1 MALADKWTIARVLDE
16 IAQYIELSDPNR
28 FKSRAFERA
37 ARAVENLNEDIS
49 DLVAAGRLYETQ
61 GIGKAIGP
69 IIEELVATGD
79 SRYLKDL
86 QKQYPAGIFDLLRV
100 PALGLKKLGILY
112 DKLGVASLEEL
123 ELAAREGKIA
133 KLKSFGPKTQTKIL
147 EGIETARKRESQYL
161 LTTGL
166 EIGERLRER
175 LAAIDE
181 VEDAEV
187 TGSVRRRL
195 EIIRN
200 VNLAIATNDSAAVQ
214 KALKKVVDKFEVID
228 EQTVRGWARNEMPA
242 WFHLSTPETF
252 GANVLRTT
260 GSAEFVAAFEKK
272 VRNARLTARTEHD
285 LFKRAG
291 IPFVEPERRESSE
304 DLKVKRVR
312 LVEPSDLRGTFHVH
326 TTYSDGRNSVLQML
340 TSAKD
345 RGYEYV
351 GISDHSKVAY
361 YAGGLTEARL
371 DEQQAEIAEK
381 EKEVKPLRVFRGTE
395 ADILPDG
402 SIDYGPETLK
412 RFDFVV
418 ASVHSQFGMPKDEMT
433 ERILKALDDPHVTFI
448 GHLTGRK
455 LLVRDGYSVEFDR
468 IFDKA
473 ARRGVMIEIN
483 GNPNR
488 LDLDWRHIR
497 NALDRGVIFS
507 IHPDAHSIA
516 EMSHVISG
524 TWVARKA
531 GLSAQQIFNTLPVDE
546 VEKHFAARRKLS
558 ASRSL
563 RA

>member
-1 MALADKWTIARVLDE
+1 MARADKWTVARVLDE
-16 IAQYIELSDPNR
+16 IGQYIELSDPNR

-37 ARAVENLNEDIS
+37 ARAVENLEEDIAEVV
-49 DLVAAGRLYETQ
+49 DAGRLYETP

-69 IIEELVATGD
+69 IIEELVATGH
-79 SRYLKDL
+79 SRYLEDL

-100 PALGLKKLGILY
+100 PALGLKKVGILY
-112 DKLGVASLEEL
+112 DELGVASLKEL

-133 KLKSFGPKTQTKIL
+133 RLKGFGAKTQTKIL
-147 EGIETARKRESQYL
+147 EDIATARKRESQYL

-181 VEDAEV
+181 IEDAEV

-200 VNLAIATNDSAAVQ
+200 VNLAIATNDAAAVQ
-214 KALKKVVDKFEVID
+214 KALKKVVDRFEIVD

-272 VRNARLTARTEHD
+272 IRNAGLTARTEHD
-285 LFKRAG
+285 LFRRAG
-291 IPFVEPERRESSE
+291 IPFVEPERRESAQ
-304 DLKVKRVR
+304 DLKVKKRVR

-326 TTYSDGRNSVLQML
+326 TTYSDGRHSVLQML
-340 TSAKD
+340 TAAKE
-345 RGYEYV
+345 RGFDYV

-361 YAGGLTEARL
+361 YAGGLTEDRL

-381 EKEVKPLRVFRGTE
+381 EREVKPLRVFRGTE

-418 ASVHSQFGMPKDEMT
+418 ASVHSQFGMPKDQMT

-473 ARRGVMIEIN
+473 AKRGVMIEIN
-483 GNPNR
+483 GNPYR
-488 LDLDWRHIR
+488 LDLDWRHVR

-531 GLSAQQIFNTLPVDE
+531 GLSPRQIFNTRPVAE
-546 VEKHFAARRKLS
+546 VEEVFALRRKIVDR
-558 ASRSL
+558 RS
-563 RA
+563 